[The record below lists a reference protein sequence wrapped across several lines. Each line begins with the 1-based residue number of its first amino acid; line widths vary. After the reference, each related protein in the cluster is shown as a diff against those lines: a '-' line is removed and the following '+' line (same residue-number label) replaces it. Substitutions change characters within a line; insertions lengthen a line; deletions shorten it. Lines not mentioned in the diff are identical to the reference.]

1 MRRFFALLLGLSL
14 VAPSLSFAQTI
25 AKPSLWHV
33 RGAHADVYLLGSVHI
48 LPPGVQWRSA
58 PIQGAISRADVFVFE
73 VPQDEKSLARLQV
86 MIAAKGMLP
95 PGQNLRT
102 LLSKSAQ
109 ADFDAVLA
117 SSGLAPS
124 AVERSRPWLAGLQL
138 LFAEIARHKF
148 SVENGVDAQLVAH
161 AMKAGKPLRYLET
174 VEQQFAVLAPEDRK
188 LEMEQFEAGLKD
200 LKDIAAQV
208 QPMVD
213 AWAAGDQKKLDRL
226 INGDLDRFPA
236 ARKALLDD
244 RNRAW
249 LPQITAMLKEKGT
262 FLVTVGAGHLTGPR
276 GLPALLRKAGH
287 KVEGP

>member
-1 MRRFFALLLGLSL
+1 MRRFLALLLGLSL
-14 VAPSLSFAQTI
+14 LSPSLSLAQTV
-25 AKPSLWHV
+25 ARPSLWHV
-33 RGAHADVYLLGSVHI
+33 RGAKADVYLLGSVHI

-58 PIQGAISRADVFVFE
+58 PIQGAITRADVFVFE

-95 PGQNLRT
+95 PGQTLRA
-102 LLSKSAQ
+102 LLSKSAR

-148 SVENGVDAQLVAH
+148 AVENGVDSQLAAEAV
-161 AMKAGKPLRYLET
+161 KAGKPLRYLET
-174 VEQQFAVLAPEDRK
+174 VEQQFAVLAPEDRR

-200 LKDIAAQV
+200 LKDIASQV

-213 AWAAGDQKKLDRL
+213 AWAAGDQKRLDRL
-226 INGDLDRFPA
+226 VNGDLDRFPA

-262 FLVTVGAGHLTGPR
+262 FLVTVGAGHLTGPQ

-287 KVEGP
+287 KVDGP

>member
-1 MRRFFALLLGLSL
+1 MNKLFALLLTAFLLTPTLS
-14 VAPSLSFAQTI
+14 SAQTV
-25 AKPSLWHV
+25 ARPSLWHV
-33 RGAHADVYLLGSVHI
+33 RGAQADVYLLGSVHI
-48 LPPGVQWRSA
+48 LPPGVQWRSK
-58 PIQGAISRADVFVFE
+58 PIRDAIARADVFVFE
-73 VPQDEKSLARLQV
+73 VPQDAKALARLQE
-86 MIAAKGMLP
+86 MIAARGTLP
-95 PGQNLRT
+95 PGQNLRD
-102 LLSKSAQ
+102 LLSQSAR
-109 ADFDAVLA
+109 ADFDAVLV

-138 LFAEIARHKF
+138 LFAQIAKHNF
-148 SVENGVDAQLVAH
+148 AVENGVDSQLAAQ

-174 VEQQFAVLAPEDRK
+174 VEQQFAVLAPEDRA

-200 LKDIAAQV
+200 LMDIAGQV

-213 AWAAGDQKKLDRL
+213 AWAAGDQKTLDRL
-226 INGDLDRFPA
+226 VNGDLDSFPA

-262 FLVTVGAGHLTGPR
+262 FLVTVGAGHLTGPQ

-287 KVEGP
+287 KVAGP

>member
-1 MRRFFALLLGLSL
+1 MLS
-14 VAPSLSFAQTI
+14 S
-25 AKPSLWHV
+25 
-33 RGAHADVYLLGSVHI
+33 
-48 LPPGVQWRSA
+48 SA
-58 PIQGAISRADVFVFE
+58 R
-73 VPQDEKSLARLQV
+73 
-86 MIAAKGMLP
+86 
-95 PGQNLRT
+95 
-102 LLSKSAQ
+102 

-138 LFAEIARHKF
+138 LFAQIAKHNF
-148 SVENGVDAQLVAH
+148 AVENGVDSQLAAH
-161 AMKAGKPLRYLET
+161 AMKAGRPLRYLES
-174 VEQQFAVLAPEDRK
+174 VEQQFAVLAPDDHA

-200 LKDIAAQV
+200 LRDIAGQV

-213 AWAAGDQKKLDRL
+213 AWAAGDQKTLDRL

-262 FLVTVGAGHLTGPR
+262 FLVTVGAGHLTGAT
-276 GLPALLRKAGH
+276 GLPTLLRKAGY
-287 KVEGP
+287 KVQGP